1 MENIN
6 LSTTTDRHTITIR
19 STLPAPPFVFIG
31 KSPFVAIGNYQHQ
44 SSA

>member
-19 STLPAPPFVFIG
+19 STIPAPAFVIIG
-31 KSPFVAIGNYQHQ
+31 ESPFIVIGNHQHEL
-44 SSA
+44 SA